1 MSDFN
6 HKEDTTILLE
16 QSAIPAGQRDEAI
29 LAICLMAAL
38 ADGQKDDQERSKL
51 KSIFDTFQAADASSI
66 YKRVLLKETTLTKET
81 SRLTSAEE
89 KMLAFEMA
97 TSICEAD
104 GRLNPAEQA
113 FIQELG
119 QLLGVS
125 QTEADAFI
133 RQADTLVSSPQA
145 LEAMVADPLS
155 QTHLPAFQQNMHHEL
170 ALTRPL
176 GQPETNITQ
185 YAVIAGA
192 LELLPQSLATMAVL
206 PLQLKMVHDIA
217 RDYGYQLDQSHAK
230 ELLAT
235 LGVGMGSQ
243 VLEGFVRKFLG
254 GAAKELLGKKV
265 GKTVKKVTQASTG
278 PVMSFATTYAIGV
291 VAKNHYA
298 NGRQLNTQELRNQ
311 FSHELERGKTLYA
324 SHSESIL
331 NRSKTLDLRQLMS
344 SFSQRSVA

>member
-6 HKEDTTILLE
+6 HQENTAFLLE
-16 QSAIPAGQRDEAI
+16 QPELIPAGQRDEAI

-38 ADGQKDDQERSKL
+38 ADGQKDDQERTKL
-51 KSIFDTFQAADASSI
+51 KSIFDTFQAADASNI
-66 YKRVLLKETTLTKET
+66 YKKVLLKETTLPKET

-104 GRLNPAEQA
+104 GRLNPAEQS
-113 FIQELG
+113 FIQQLG

-125 QTEADAFI
+125 KTEADAFI
-133 RQADTLVSSPQA
+133 HQADTLVSSPQA
-145 LEAMVADPLS
+145 LEAMVADPLG
-155 QTHLPAFQQNMHHEL
+155 QMQVPAQDLRHEQA
-170 ALTRPL
+170 ALTRTSD
-176 GQPETNITQ
+176 QSETNITQ

-311 FSHELERGKTLYA
+311 FGHELERGKTLYA

-331 NRSKTLDLRQLMS
+331 KRSKTLDLGQLMS
-344 SFSQRSVA
+344 SFGQRPVT